1 MLKKK
6 MKTNSIILSIIISL
20 LCLKTSHMFQF
31 PLYNFKFKNLKELKL
46 YVVRSK
52 IDQIDDKLYCLLEK
66 RQKLVKETTP
76 YKDGVRD
83 PLREIAILA
92 RLQKK
97 GNELDKDFVKHV
109 WVNIFME
116 SCQIQS
122 VETSS
127 QEHPS
132 DQ

>member
-1 MLKKK
+1 MIK
-6 MKTNSIILSIIISL
+6 MKINSVILSTLISL
-20 LCLKTSHMFQF
+20 LCSKTIHMFQF
-31 PLYNFKFKNLKELKL
+31 PGYNFKNLKQLKL
-46 YVVRSK
+46 DVVRSK

-83 PLREIAILA
+83 PLREVAILS
-92 RLQKK
+92 RLHKK
-97 GNELDKDFVKHV
+97 GNELDKEFVKHI

-122 VETSS
+122 DEI
-127 QEHPS
+127 
-132 DQ
+132 